1 MYPLALG
8 IAVLGGAAA
17 SAGILPSRIVGLSV
31 LAAVSVSQACI
42 GFELYGN
49 HRQAAFAVNG

>member
-1 MYPLALG
+1 MLG

-31 LAAVSVSQACI
+31 LGVVSISQALI
-42 GFELYGN
+42 GFELSRT
-49 HRQAAFAVNG
+49 HKQAAFAVNG